1 MLFVVLFAF
10 ILYSL
15 ATFGAV
21 QPKDWWLIGASLTI
35 VLVFFL
41 IKSALRQASWRYP
54 LLVVFCCAL
63 VSVGILKSS
72 FFISL
77 TAGLL
82 AWVGASEGRQN
93 ILRFLKA
100 LVVIGL
106 AEAVL
111 GITQYLIS
119 PGWIFGYVNTAYKV
133 SGTLINHNHFAG
145 LLEML
150 IPVAFG
156 LAYIAAT
163 RFDDLARSYVYL
175 LAGAVM
181 GLSLILST
189 SRMGILSFF
198 TTLLFLGILLRVSRS
213 RRRLAVG
220 FTLTVVGLV
229 LSAALWIGIDVV
241 IQRYSELLG
250 VDAILREGRFLVFSD
265 TLRMIRANPLG
276 VGIGNFQDRFREYQ
290 TYRPNLLFDHAHND
304 YLETAAEWGLP
315 IAAIFWMLVAFAFVR
330 SVRLFVS
337 LHSPEQRGILL
348 ACLGAIFSILIHSLT
363 DFNLQIPSN
372 AMLFF
377 TFVGISL
384 ALPVRDVERTTTLHA
399 TD

>member
-1 MLFVVLFAF
+1 MFFVVLTAF
-10 ILYSL
+10 IVYSL

-21 QPKDWWLIGASLTI
+21 HPKDWWLIGISLTF
-35 VLVFFL
+35 VLSVLL
-41 IKSALRQASWRYP
+41 IKSAMRESSWRGSVLV
-54 LLVVFCCAL
+54 LLIFAVL
-63 VSVGILKSS
+63 SLGLLQSY

-82 AWVGASEGRQN
+82 AWLGANEGKQN
-93 ILRFLKA
+93 VLRFFKA
-100 LVVIGL
+100 LVVIGV
-106 AEAVL
+106 AEAAL
-111 GITQYLIS
+111 GFVQYLIS
-119 PGWIFGYVNTAYKV
+119 PGWIFGYVNTAYRV
-133 SGTLINHNHFAG
+133 SGTLINRNHFAG

-150 IPVAFG
+150 IPVTFG

-163 RFDDLARSYVYL
+163 RLDDLARSYTYL

-181 GLSLILST
+181 GLSLLLST

-198 TTLLFLGILLRVSRS
+198 TTVLFLGILLRVSQS

-250 VDAILREGRFLVFSD
+250 QDAILREGRFLVYRD
-265 TLRMIRANPLG
+265 TIRMIRANPLG

-315 IAAIFWMLVAFAFVR
+315 AAILFWTVIMFAFVR
-330 SVRLFVS
+330 AIRLFVS
-337 LHSPEQRGILL
+337 LRSHEQRGILL
-348 ACLGAIFSILIHSLT
+348 ACIGAVFSILVHSLT

-377 TFVGISL
+377 AFVGISL
-384 ALPVRDVERTTTLHA
+384 AVPIRDVESDRFQKNI
-399 TD
+399 

>member
-1 MLFVVLFAF
+1 MLFIPLTVL

-21 QPKDWWLIGASLTI
+21 QPKDWWLIGIILTV
-35 VLVFFL
+35 VLVVFL
-41 IKSALRQASWRYP
+41 INSALRQSSWRYS
-54 LLVVFCCAL
+54 LLLTFGCA
-63 VSVGILKSS
+63 VISVGILRSH

-82 AWVGASEGRQN
+82 AWVAASDGGRQN
-93 ILRFLKA
+93 VLRFLKS
-100 LVVIGL
+100 LVVIGV

-111 GITQYLIS
+111 GIAQYLVS
-119 PGWIFGYVNTAYKV
+119 PGWIFGYVNTAYRV
-133 SGTLINHNHFAG
+133 SGTLINRNHFAG

-150 IPVAFG
+150 IPVTFG

-163 RFDDLARSYVYL
+163 RFDDLARSYTYL

-181 GLSLILST
+181 GLALILST

-198 TTLLFLGILLRVSRS
+198 TTVLFLGILLRVSRS

-220 FTLTVVGLV
+220 FTLTMVGLV
-229 LSAALWIGIDVV
+229 VAAALWIGIDVV

-250 VDAILREGRFLVFSD
+250 EDAILREGRFLVYSD
-265 TLRMIRANPLG
+265 TIRMIRANPLG
-276 VGIGNFQDRFREYQ
+276 VGIGNFEDRFREYQ

-304 YLETAAEWGLP
+304 YLESAAEWGIP
-315 IAAIFWMLVAFAFVR
+315 IAAIFWILVILVFGR

-337 LHSPEQRGILL
+337 LRSPEQRGILL
-348 ACLGAIFSILIHSLT
+348 ACIGAVFSILIHSLT

-372 AMLFF
+372 AILFF
-377 TFVGISL
+377 AFVGLSL
-384 ALPVRDVERTTTLHA
+384 ALPIRDVERKTVHSA
-399 TD
+399 D

>member
-1 MLFVVLFAF
+1 MFFVVLTAF
-10 ILYSL
+10 FVYSL

-21 QPKDWWLIGASLTI
+21 HPKDWWLIGISLTV
-35 VLVFFL
+35 VLSALL
-41 IKSALRQASWRYP
+41 IKSALSESSWRGSVLV
-54 LLVVFCCAL
+54 LLIFAVL
-63 VSVGILKSS
+63 SLGLLQSY

-82 AWVGASEGRQN
+82 AWLGANEGKQN
-93 ILRFLKA
+93 VLRFFKA
-100 LVVIGL
+100 LVVIGV
-106 AEAVL
+106 AEAAL
-111 GITQYLIS
+111 GFVQYLIS
-119 PGWIFGYVNTAYKV
+119 PGWIFGYVNTAYRV
-133 SGTLINHNHFAG
+133 SGTLINRNHFAG

-150 IPVAFG
+150 IPVTFG

-163 RFDDLARSYVYL
+163 RLDDLARSYTYL

-181 GLSLILST
+181 GLSLLLST

-198 TTLLFLGILLRVSRS
+198 TTVLFLGILLRVSQS

-250 VDAILREGRFLVFSD
+250 QDAILREGRFLVYRD
-265 TLRMIRANPLG
+265 TIRMIRANPLG

-315 IAAIFWMLVAFAFVR
+315 VAILIWTVIMFAFVR
-330 SVRLFVS
+330 AIRLFVS
-337 LHSPEQRGILL
+337 LRSHEQRGILL
-348 ACLGAIFSILIHSLT
+348 ACIGAVFSILVHSLT

-377 TFVGISL
+377 AFVGISL
-384 ALPVRDVERTTTLHA
+384 AVPIRDVESDRFQKNI
-399 TD
+399 

>member
-1 MLFVVLFAF
+1 MLFLALTIF

-21 QPKDWWLIGASLTI
+21 EAKDWWLIGMSLI
-35 VLVFFL
+35 VVLAAVL
-41 IKSALRQASWRYP
+41 IKSALRQSSWRYSV
-54 LLVVFCCAL
+54 LLLFGCAVVC
-63 VSVGILKSS
+63 VGILRSH
-72 FFISL
+72 FFISFA
-77 TAGLL
+77 AGLL
-82 AWVGASEGRQN
+82 AWVAAKDGRQN
-93 ILRFLKA
+93 TLRFLKA
-100 LVVIGL
+100 LVVIGV

-150 IPVAFG
+150 IPVTFG
-156 LAYIAAT
+156 LAYVAAT
-163 RFDDLARSYVYL
+163 RFNELARSYTYL

-181 GLSLILST
+181 GLSLLLST

-198 TTLLFLGILLRVSRS
+198 TTIFFLGILLRVSQS

-220 FTLTVVGLV
+220 FTLTVVSLV

-250 VDAILREGRFLVFSD
+250 EDALLREGRFLVYRD
-265 TLRMIRANPLG
+265 TIRMIRANPFG
-276 VGIGNFQDRFREYQ
+276 VGIGKFEDRFREYQ
-290 TYRPNLLFDHAHND
+290 TYKPNLLFDHAHND
-304 YLETAAEWGLP
+304 YLETAAEWGIP
-315 IAAIFWMLVAFAFVR
+315 VAIIFWMLISFVFVR

-337 LHSPEQRGILL
+337 VRSPEQRGILL
-348 ACLGAIFSILIHSLT
+348 ACIGAVFSILVHSLT

-377 TFVGISL
+377 AFLGISL
-384 ALPVRDVERTTTLHA
+384 AVPIKDAERTRLEA
-399 TD
+399 AA